1 MYKKSVC
8 ANCTHFRPLRFNF
21 GTECCA
27 VLLKET
33 SEQPPNIIPD
43 FKNNGVKPFVS
54 SDRTNT
60 AAGVCL
66 KSIEIITD
74 AYGNKECCEINI
86 SKSQSHFEMYLNS
99 WNKRYSN
106 ISAFAGRI
114 ERAVDVTQYMLV
126 KNEDK
131 YCGNCKRWREKEY
144 DNKDLLAAYVP
155 YDIEASKALLCPGIK
170 GYCLHDI
177 SEKNSECPGCERHR
191 GIFSRYKDAATTE
204 DFIPVV
210 SPRYRYKNAIRL
222 VRSLLWLE
230 LFYRCKV
237 SEEIVAVIND
247 SKQDSLKRELSKRE
261 KKISGIVNPRKNEV
275 LYTSFVEK
283 ITGCDRDTINRHLFD
298 DVISSEYSYYLM
310 GRLSDYFDI
319 PLEFIYGIRHEEIT
333 LDASQHEELMVKLV
347 GEPLNGNKYRM
358 YETPSYLWV
367 DELFLY
373 GMSILLKVYSESE
386 LKRFI
391 RDYKEYAD
399 SMRNRISKTEHDTRS
414 IKSRVIDSNSRNTI
428 RNLSLATGIKEKQIK
443 NYYAIRNKN
452 GEYVEGKGKLNHMYL
467 LRICKALGVPMNEV
481 ISGERAKVLNPFE
494 HYSDEQI
501 RYNEYTKDLYYHD
514 YLLNN
519 IRYLYSLNSEGTRQQ
534 QCGCFDND
542 LMKTIIDLYRTCGI
556 DGSITMLTAEL
567 PKLRKNHPDVYNTYL
582 DEEAFKMND
591 YSY

>member
-1 MYKKSVC
+1 MYRKSAC
-8 ANCTHFRPLRFNF
+8 ANCTYFRPLKFNF
-21 GTECCA
+21 SAECC
-27 VLLKET
+27 VEPSKET

-43 FKNNGVKPFVS
+43 FKNNGVKPFVPM
-54 SDRTNT
+54 DRTMA

-74 AYGNKECCEINI
+74 AHGNKDCCEINTSNI
-86 SKSQSHFEMYLNS
+86 QSPFEMYLNS
-99 WNKRYSN
+99 WNKKHSN
-106 ISAFAGRI
+106 KSAFAGWI
-114 ERAVDVTQYMLV
+114 ERAVDVTQYILV

-131 YCGNCKRWREKEY
+131 YCGNCKRWREKKY
-144 DNKDLLAAYVP
+144 DDKDLLAVYVP
-155 YDIEASKALLCPGIK
+155 YDIGASKALLCPGIK
-170 GYCLHDI
+170 GYCLYDI
-177 SEKNSECPGCERHR
+177 SEKNSECPGCERHI
-191 GIFSRYKDAATTE
+191 GLFSRYKDATTTE

-237 SEEIVAVIND
+237 MGEILALIKD
-247 SKQDSLKRELSKRE
+247 SKQDSLERELAKRE
-261 KKISGIVNPRKNEV
+261 KKISEIVNPRAGEV
-275 LYTSFVEK
+275 LYTSFVER

-310 GRLSDYFDI
+310 GILSDYFNI

-333 LDASQHEELMVKLV
+333 LDASQHKELMVKLT
-347 GEPLNGNKYRM
+347 GESLNGNKYRK

-373 GMSILLKVYSESE
+373 GISILLKVYSEKE

-391 RDYKEYAD
+391 KAYKKHAS
-399 SMRNRISKTEHDTRS
+399 SMRNRISKAEHDTRS
-414 IKSRVIDSNSRNTI
+414 IKSRVIDSNCRNTI

-443 NYYAIRNKN
+443 NYYAIKNKN
-452 GEYVEGKGKLNHMYL
+452 GEYAEGKGKLNHMYL
-467 LRICKALGVPMNEV
+467 LRICKALGVSMKEI
-481 ISGERAKVLNPFE
+481 ISGERAEVLNPFE

-501 RYNEYTKDLYYHD
+501 RYNEYTKDLYYQD

-556 DGSITMLTAEL
+556 DASLTVLTVEL
-567 PKLRKNHPDVYNTYL
+567 SKLRKNHPDIYNTYL
-582 DEEAFKMND
+582 DEEAFKMSD